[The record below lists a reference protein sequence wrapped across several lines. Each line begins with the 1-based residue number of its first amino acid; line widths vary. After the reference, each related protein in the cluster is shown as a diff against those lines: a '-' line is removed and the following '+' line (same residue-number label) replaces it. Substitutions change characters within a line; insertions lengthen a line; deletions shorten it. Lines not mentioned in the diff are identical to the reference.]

1 MHSSTS
7 NSDGS
12 LNRSH
17 AQPRRATATL
27 LVGVALFGLALECG
41 TRLFIHRMSASLAR
55 ISQEADAAARVRR
68 TEQAPR
74 QLLIVGNSL
83 LMADVDMAALSRGI
97 GPRWQATRFAIE
109 QTTYYDWQFGL
120 RRLLAAGARPDAIV
134 LCLEPRHLVSSG
146 LRTEIFAYFLLQRM
160 DIYRASRTLRLTP
173 TETSDLFFANISAF
187 YALRKEIRKN
197 LLGRLMPSLP
207 NLTAM
212 ITRGGVP
219 PPDPERLSSA
229 AKPRLEA
236 ARQVVMSSDSR
247 LLLAV
252 PPPVRS
258 VDRSVLESIGDA
270 LEIPV
275 LAPLLSDNL
284 APTDFDKDSYHL
296 NSEGRSKYTEALIPL
311 LVRAL
316 NASVPHEAP
325 LTAQRR

>member
-173 TETSDLFFANISAF
+173 TETSDL
-187 YALRKEIRKN
+187 LRRIMGI
-197 LLGRLMPSLP
+197 LTSGSPS
-207 NLTAM
+207 
-212 ITRGGVP
+212 
-219 PPDPERLSSA
+219 
-229 AKPRLEA
+229 
-236 ARQVVMSSDSR
+236 
-247 LLLAV
+247 
-252 PPPVRS
+252 
-258 VDRSVLESIGDA
+258 
-270 LEIPV
+270 
-275 LAPLLSDNL
+275 
-284 APTDFDKDSYHL
+284 
-296 NSEGRSKYTEALIPL
+296 
-311 LVRAL
+311 
-316 NASVPHEAP
+316 
-325 LTAQRR
+325 